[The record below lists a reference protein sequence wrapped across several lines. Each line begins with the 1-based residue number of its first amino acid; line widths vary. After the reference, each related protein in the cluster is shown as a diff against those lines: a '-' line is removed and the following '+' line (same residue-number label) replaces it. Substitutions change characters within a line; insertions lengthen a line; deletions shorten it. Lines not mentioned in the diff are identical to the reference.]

1 MRRVQRF
8 IVVLALVATPVLLL
22 AQKQQRFVFVSAVDE
37 SGKPAADLKGADFEV
52 VEGGVKRT
60 VVRADP
66 GTTPMRIALLL
77 DTGTAAEQAMSPLK
91 NAVAAFIDAIPA
103 TDEVAIMSIGRQ
115 PRLRGRVTADKARAR
130 AEAKQLSSDG
140 GATVMLDGVRDSY
153 DQFMK
158 QPEVR
163 WPVWVIVTTDSVD
176 GSAQMQATAYN
187 NFIGQLRMKGAS
199 VHAVVLQQN
208 NMGSIVEFAL
218 NLTKNTGG
226 MYEVISTAT
235 GLEDRLKKIAAR
247 IVEDHQKMVNA
258 YQVEF
263 LSDPQPKGELD
274 VTMLRT
280 GVKIAKVSAVRPF

>member
-1 MRRVQRF
+1 MTRMQHF
-8 IVVLALVATPVLLL
+8 IVGLALVASPVFLL

-37 SGKPAADLKGADFEV
+37 SGKPATDLKGTDFEV
-52 VEGGVKRT
+52 AEGGVKRP

-91 NAVAAFIDAIPA
+91 NAVAAFLDAIPA

-115 PRLRGRVTADKARAR
+115 PRLRGRVTADKVRAK
-130 AEAKQLSSDG
+130 AEAKSLFTDG
-140 GATVMLDGVRDSY
+140 GATVMLDGMRDSY
-153 DQFMK
+153 NQFMK

-163 WPVWVIVTTDSVD
+163 WPVWVIVTTDSTD
-176 GSAQMQATAYN
+176 GSAQMQANAYN
-187 NFIGQLRMKGAS
+187 NFVGELRMKGAS
-199 VHAVVLQQN
+199 VHAIVLQQN

-226 MYEVISTAT
+226 MYDAISTAT
-235 GLEDRLKKIAAR
+235 GLEDRLKKVAAR
-247 IVEDHQKMVNA
+247 IVEDHQKMANA

-263 LSDPQPKGELD
+263 LSDPQPKGEID
-274 VTMLRT
+274 VTMLRP
-280 GVKIAKVSAVRPF
+280 GVKIAKVSVIRPF